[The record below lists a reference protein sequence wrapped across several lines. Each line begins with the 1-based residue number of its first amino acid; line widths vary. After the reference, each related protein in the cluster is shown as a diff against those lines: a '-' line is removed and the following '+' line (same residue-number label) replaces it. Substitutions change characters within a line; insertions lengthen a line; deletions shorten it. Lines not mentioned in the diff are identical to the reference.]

1 MKNKIIYLVLFLIAL
16 FTGNLFRQGIQS
28 TEMGNIKTY
37 NGSRLGNCPDK
48 PNCVSSFEK
57 VEADNYIEP
66 MTVEKLNFSLSSLDL
81 SDYNILVQTEN
92 YIYMTYKSS
101 IFKFVD
107 DIELLYLPTDKT
119 LHFRSASRVG
129 YSDMG
134 ANRKRIEKLKSQLR

>member
-1 MKNKIIYLVLFLIAL
+1 MKNKIIYLVLFLLAL

-28 TEMGNIKTY
+28 TEMDNIKTY
-37 NGSRLGNCPDK
+37 NGSTLDTCPDK

-57 VEADNYIEP
+57 LDADNYIEP
-66 MTVEKLNFSLSSLDL
+66 STISKLDFSLSSLDL
-81 SDYNILVQTEN
+81 SDFNIVEQSEN
-92 YIYMTYKSS
+92 YVYMTYKSS

-107 DIELLYLPTDKT
+107 DIELLYSSTDKL

-134 ANRKRIEKLKSQLR
+134 ANRKRIEKIKSQLR

>member
-1 MKNKIIYLVLFLIAL
+1 MKNKIIYLVLFLLAL

-28 TEMGNIKTY
+28 SEMLNMKTY
-37 NGSRLGNCPDK
+37 DGSKLGTCPDK

-57 VEADNYIEP
+57 IEADNYIEP
-66 MTVEKLNFSLSSLDL
+66 SMISKLDFSLSSLDL
-81 SDYNILVQTEN
+81 SDFNIVEQSEN

-107 DIELLYLPTDKT
+107 DIELLYTPEDKL

-134 ANRKRIEKLKSQLR
+134 ANRKRVQKIKSQLR